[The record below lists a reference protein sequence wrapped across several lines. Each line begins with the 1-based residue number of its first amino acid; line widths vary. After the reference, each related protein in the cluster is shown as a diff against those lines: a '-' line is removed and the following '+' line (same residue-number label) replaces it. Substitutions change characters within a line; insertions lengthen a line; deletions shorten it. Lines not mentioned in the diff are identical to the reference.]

1 MSNNFFQ
8 FKHFTVWHDR
18 CAMKVG
24 TDGVLLGAWA
34 PVEGC
39 TNVLDVG
46 TGTGLI
52 ALQLAQRA
60 PQARIVGVEI
70 DKAAAEQ
77 AEENI
82 GRSAWKDRMTV
93 LCCDFRNY
101 SSEVG
106 FDLIVSNPPY
116 FLDAL
121 KSPDK
126 QRSVARHTDSL
137 NYDLLFRHSS
147 HLLQPHGVIAI
158 IIPSEVEQTVED
170 VAWMHQLYPVRRMR
184 VFTKPGKP
192 CRRVMLAFSFEKRDC
207 VNEELCIEQAAGG
220 YSKEYVDLTREFY
233 LKM

>member
-1 MSNNFFQ
+1 MTFKKFLTILILTLTIPCYAKENTDKFNYINMDWWKNYNDEILVEHFQTLYENN
-8 FKHFTVWHDR
+8 HDL
-18 CAMKVG
+18 K
-24 TDGVLLGAWA
+24 
-34 PVEGC
+34 
-39 TNVLDVG
+39 
-46 TGTGLI
+46 I
-52 ALQLAQRA
+52 AAL
-60 PQARIVGVEI
+60 
-70 DKAAAEQ
+70 KAKQ

-147 HLLQPHGVIAI
+147 HLLQLHGVIAI

-192 CRRVMLAFSFEKRDC
+192 CRRVMLAFSFEKREC
-207 VNEELCIEQAAGG
+207 INEELCIEQAAGG